1 MVFSFY
7 WDDCNTQ
14 DKLETK
20 VMLNVRLGGGEGRA
34 AQTGCIM
41 RNSQGVDKLTR
52 PLFGLCPYLKKR

>member
-41 RNSQGVDKLTR
+41 RNSQGVDN
-52 PLFGLCPYLKKR
+52 